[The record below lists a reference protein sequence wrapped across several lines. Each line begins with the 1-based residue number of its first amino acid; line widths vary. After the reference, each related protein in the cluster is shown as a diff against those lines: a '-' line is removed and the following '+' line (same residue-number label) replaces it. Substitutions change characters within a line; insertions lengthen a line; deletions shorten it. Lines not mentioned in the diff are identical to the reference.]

1 MGDRVKLN
9 PGVDARLVDAGIWIF
24 LGLIA
29 RSHRVWTGSELVVTS
44 LRRPPGGRPSRHTA
58 LENHP
63 VGAADFRRHSL
74 DERRAAEPF
83 CRMLQVLYGEDLG
96 VVLEPE
102 WLTPEEISERGGILQ
117 IDPHVHVQLKGRD
130 YPRV

>member
-1 MGDRVKLN
+1 MKLN
-9 PGVDARLVDAGIWIF
+9 PGVDARLVDPGIWFF

-29 RSHRVWTGSELVVTS
+29 GEHRRWTDVELVVTS
-44 LRRPPGGRPSRHTA
+44 LRRPPRGRPSRHAPLQNST
-58 LENHP
+58 
-63 VGAADFRRHSL
+63 VTAADFRRWAL
-74 DERRAAEPF
+74 DAKTTAEPF
-83 CRMLQVLYGEDLG
+83 CRMLQAFYGDELG

-117 IDPHVHVQLKGRD
+117 IDPHVHVQLKTSD